1 MTLSTN
7 ARPTLFFIPSPIES
21 DGGDD
26 DDDDVPEDLSPDLVV
41 GVDEVM
47 KN

>member
-1 MTLSTN
+1 MTLLTN

-26 DDDDVPEDLSPDLVV
+26 DDDVPEDLSPDLVV